1 MNVSLY
7 SKLNDMKKNEIEV
20 EKTNFVVYRISI
32 NGEETYDVLT
42 QDPYDIGS
50 AICVNHVND
59 GILKPL
65 PMDKW
70 DKIEKLLYNNY

>member
-1 MNVSLY
+1 MI
-7 SKLNDMKKNEIEV
+7 LNKINNMKKNEVEV

-50 AICVNHVND
+50 AIAVNHVND

-65 PMDKW
+65 PMNKW
-70 DKIEKLLYNNY
+70 DKIEKLLYDNY

>member
-1 MNVSLY
+1 MKNV
-7 SKLNDMKKNEIEV
+7 EV

-50 AICVNHVND
+50 AIAVNHVND

-65 PMDKW
+65 PMNKW
-70 DKIEKLLYNNY
+70 EKIVV

>member
-1 MNVSLY
+1 
-7 SKLNDMKKNEIEV
+7 MKKNEIEV

-50 AICVNHVND
+50 AIAVNHVND

-70 DKIEKLLYNNY
+70 DKIEKLLYDNY

>member
-1 MNVSLY
+1 M
-7 SKLNDMKKNEIEV
+7 
-20 EKTNFVVYRISI
+20 VYRISI

-50 AICVNHVND
+50 AIAVNHVND

-65 PMDKW
+65 PMNKW
-70 DKIEKLLYNNY
+70 DKIEKLLYDNY